1 MKTTYM
7 SGVELLSLA
16 ELQVFEWVKTG
27 HWNLADFKK
36 WSEEVKVH
44 EYAMGYNEGWD
55 TAKDDKKD
63 IS

>member
-7 SGVELLSLA
+7 NSEELLSLA
-16 ELQVFEWVKTG
+16 EQQVFEWVATK

-36 WSEEVKVH
+36 WSEEVKVQ

-55 TAKDDKKD
+55 TAKDGEIK
-63 IS
+63 